1 MKTTYTQ
8 IIDVETVFGT
18 HKPAIEEAA
27 KRATGAFL
35 KDSNIREKHRS
46 DDFYNDMLLVG
57 TRHIMEHDLMDK
69 GKEDLSN
76 ILFRVFLY
84 KINDYRR
91 TEINRRRLLREAS
104 VMVDWFNAA
113 EKLESCGEVYQPEHP
128 MKELIADF
136 LTVATP
142 EVRLICETIMN
153 QEKKAVSRADAS
165 RQLGMSEYELKKK
178 LHEIGEKL
186 QIFSDF

>member
-1 MKTTYTQ
+1 MKTYTQ
-8 IIDVETVFGT
+8 IIDVEVVFDT

-27 KRATGAFL
+27 RRATGAFL
-35 KDSNIREKHRS
+35 KDARIHEKHRS
-46 DDFYNDMLLVG
+46 DDYYNDMLLVG

-69 GKEDLSN
+69 AEEDLSN

-91 TEINRRRLLREAS
+91 TEENRRRLMREAS
-104 VMVDWFNAA
+104 VLVDWFNAA
-113 EKLESCGEVYQPEHP
+113 EKLESSGEVYLPEHP

-136 LTVATP
+136 LTFAP
-142 EVRLICETIMN
+142 AEVRLICETFMN

-178 LHEIGEKL
+178 LHEIGEML
-186 QIFSDF
+186 RIFSDF

>member
-1 MKTTYTQ
+1 MKTYTQ
-8 IIDVETVFGT
+8 IIDVEVVFDT

-27 KRATGAFL
+27 RRATGAFL
-35 KDSNIREKHRS
+35 KDSRIHEKHRS
-46 DDFYNDMLLVG
+46 HDYYNDMLLVG
-57 TRHIMEHDLMDK
+57 TRHILEHDLMDK

-91 TEINRRRLLREAS
+91 TEENRRRLMHEAS
-104 VMVDWFNAA
+104 VVVDWFNAA

-128 MKELIADF
+128 MKELISDF
-136 LTVATP
+136 LAVAPP
-142 EVRLICETIMN
+142 EVRRICKAFME
-153 QEKKAVSRADAS
+153 QEKKSVSRADAC

-178 LHEIGEKL
+178 LRKIGEML